1 MSDLGEDTKLLVIQA
16 AQDLR
21 EALRPQQFK
30 LAFFAIIV
38 GAMSSY
44 AAIGFRLWVEGTQF
58 ISFGI
63 GGERLIDHVQAMP
76 AWQVVGIP
84 TLGGVVIALLL
95 YLFRRPDYRA
105 HTVQDVIAHAA
116 HTGGRL
122 SFKDGWQS
130 ALINATSLGFGASA
144 GREGP
149 VVHLG
154 ASLSGWLSA
163 KLDLDP
169 AAGRSLLGAGV
180 AAAVAASFNAP
191 IAGALFALE
200 VVLGHYSL
208 RAFAPITIAA
218 VTGTLI
224 TRIHL
229 GGNPAFIIPDYAV
242 MYFGEYPLF
251 ILLGILSGLMAT
263 AFMRGTKYLQDEV
276 ERLPLPPYSLPVVGG
291 LLLGVVALYLPH
303 ILGVGYDA
311 TDRALK
317 GELSLGL
324 LIALVLAKPIMTG
337 VTLATRFGGG
347 VFSPSLFM
355 GAMLGGAF
363 GMIATMFVPNLADA
377 HGMFA
382 IVGMGAVASAVLG
395 APISTILIVFELTG
409 DYQIATALMVAVVF
423 SSIVTQSLLG
433 RSFFTMQLA
442 RKGLDL
448 EGGFARKLARTEMVM
463 SQIRDD
469 VPSIPGNLIGEELSA
484 SMLEL
489 DSNAATVV
497 DKNKQPIGILTYRT
511 IRHITLRDEGE
522 ASAADLAEDVPIL
535 KPNDT
540 LERAIAVMR
549 AGNHICL
556 PVADKAGYLGVCFA
570 RNALDAYAAALIA
583 AEEEAAGERG

>member
-1 MSDLGEDTKLLVIQA
+1 MSDLGEDTRKLVIQA

-21 EALRPQQFK
+21 AALRPQQFK
-30 LAFFAIIV
+30 LAFLAIIV

-44 AAIGFRLWVEGTQF
+44 AAIGFRLWIEGTQF
-58 ISFGI
+58 LAFGI
-63 GGERLIDHVQAMP
+63 SGERLIDHVETLP
-76 AWQVVGIP
+76 AWQVIGIP
-84 TLGGVVIALLL
+84 TLGGVVIALML
-95 YLFRRPDYRA
+95 YLFRKPDYRSHA
-105 HTVQDVIAHAA
+105 VQDVIAHAA
-116 HTGGRL
+116 HAGGRL
-122 SFKDGWQS
+122 SLKDGLQS
-130 ALINATSLGFGASA
+130 ALINATSLGFGAST

-154 ASLSGWLSA
+154 ASLSGWLTG

-224 TRIHL
+224 TRLHL
-229 GGNPAFIIPDYAV
+229 GGNPAFIIPDYAI
-242 MYFGEYPLF
+242 MYFAEYPLF

-263 AFMRGTKYLQDEV
+263 AFMRGTRFLQDEI
-276 ERLPLPPYSLPVVGG
+276 ERIPLPPYCLPVIGG
-291 LLLGVVALYLPH
+291 LLLGIVALYLPH

-337 VTLATRFGGG
+337 VTVATRFGGG

-363 GMIATMFVPNLADA
+363 GIIATMVLPDMAQTNGL
-377 HGMFA
+377 FA
-382 IVGMGAVASAVLG
+382 IVGMGAVAAAVLG

-423 SSIVTQSLLG
+423 SSIVTQSLMG

-463 SQIRDD
+463 SQIRAD
-469 VPSIPGNLIGEELSA
+469 VPSIPGDLSGEELTA
-484 SMLEL
+484 KFLEL
-489 DSNAATVV
+489 DPNAATVV
-497 DKNKQPIGILTYRT
+497 DQHNQPIGILPYRT

-522 ASAADLAEDVPIL
+522 ASAAELAAEVPVL
-535 KPNDT
+535 APNDT

-549 AGNHICL
+549 AGNHIFL
-556 PVADKAGYLGVCFA
+556 PVADKTGYLGVCFA